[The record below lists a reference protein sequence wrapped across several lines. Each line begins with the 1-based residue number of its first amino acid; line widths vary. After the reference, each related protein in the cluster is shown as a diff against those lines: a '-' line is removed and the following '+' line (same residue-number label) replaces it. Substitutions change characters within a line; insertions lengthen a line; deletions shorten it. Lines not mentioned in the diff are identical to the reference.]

1 MGKISC
7 FCFEQFNTK
16 RLEYDTIKNGSSN
29 CLYHVSFKFKVS
41 QKSIF
46 NSLDHLLKKI
56 LDSAYYNRIMVFGS
70 VLFWHWEAM
79 LISKLSIR
87 VIPLPFDNIENLLT
101 KSDFK
106 IALNPGSSYEDAF
119 KTSTDPIWKAV
130 WTERIKPFLED
141 YRSFAGSNEYI
152 T

>member
-1 MGKISC
+1 
-7 FCFEQFNTK
+7 
-16 RLEYDTIKNGSSN
+16 
-29 CLYHVSFKFKVS
+29 
-41 QKSIF
+41 
-46 NSLDHLLKKI
+46 
-56 LDSAYYNRIMVFGS
+56 MVFGS

-106 IALNPGSSYEDAF
+106 VALNPGSSYEDAF

-141 YRSFAGSNEYI
+141 YRSFAGRNKIYI

>member
-7 FCFEQFNTK
+7 FCFEQFNPK

-29 CLYHVSFKFKVS
+29 CLYHVSFQIQGVS
-41 QKSIF
+41 KKYIF

-79 LISKLSIR
+79 LISNLSIV
-87 VIPLPFDNIENLLT
+87 VIPLPFDSIEKLLT
-101 KSDFK
+101 ESDFK

-130 WTERIKPFLED
+130 WTERIQPYLED
-141 YRSFAGSNEYI
+141 YRGFAGE
-152 T
+152 